1 MHITYIYIV
10 RYISCMFN
18 HVFICVYI
26 YIRIVF
32 MSAFYIYIYMYIY
45 IVSNYS
51 SMVSPLGSSA
61 LSNQS
66 FQPDVLHEFHTENG
80 QKPSN
85 PRWWNFKYCSFSPQN
100 LVVSWSNDPIW
111 LAHILQMGG
120 KKPAPLNLFAME
132 NMEGNTFSAWKKYF
146 LKLSSERLVS
156 LYTLRKNLKDVSR
169 NHVRHPHR
177 WHRKRYFNIL
187 SYDVFIMS

>member
-1 MHITYIYIV
+1 MCLYLHKNSIYE
-10 RYISCMFN
+10 
-18 HVFICVYI
+18 
-26 YIRIVF
+26 RIL
-32 MSAFYIYIYMYIY
+32 YIYIYMYIY